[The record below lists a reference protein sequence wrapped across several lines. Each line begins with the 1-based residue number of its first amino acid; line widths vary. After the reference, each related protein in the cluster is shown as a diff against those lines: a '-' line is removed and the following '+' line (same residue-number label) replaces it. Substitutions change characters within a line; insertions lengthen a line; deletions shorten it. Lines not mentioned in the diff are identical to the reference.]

1 MFGKMVFFPS
11 LLLTFF
17 RSVSDIRKG
26 EEIAINYSW
35 HQVSMKSRKDR
46 NDFLLSNW
54 GFSCRCD
61 ICLEEESSP
70 EDSNEKYEQFE
81 KLKIKTKNLQKVLKT
96 PGSFRLELIKKEVA
110 CHKEMYKL
118 ALDKRASLAF
128 IGKLTLLANISRQEF
143 VLKLFQVFRINH

>member
-61 ICLEEESSP
+61 ICMEEESSP
-70 EDSNEKYEQFE
+70 DDSNEKYEQFE

-128 IGKLTLLANISRQEF
+128 IGKLTFTCEIFWPRNCL
-143 VLKLFQVFRINH
+143 

>member
-128 IGKLTLLANISRQEF
+128 IGKLTLLANI
-143 VLKLFQVFRINH
+143 

>member
-1 MFGKMVFFPS
+1 
-11 LLLTFF
+11 
-17 RSVSDIRKG
+17 
-26 EEIAINYSW
+26 
-35 HQVSMKSRKDR
+35 MKSRKDR

-128 IGKLTLLANISRQEF
+128 IGKLTLLANILGQEF
-143 VLKLFQVFRINH
+143 VLKLFLGF